1 MTLENINSPS
11 HQSNLL
17 NAQLL
22 NRVRFIAIISQLLLI
37 SLAVLYL
44 DVMLPLE
51 WLIGI
56 VLLETIFQLYSYNKV
71 KNGSHIHDSEI
82 FVHILLDSLIL
93 ASLVYLSGGANNPF
107 TYFLLL
113 FVALGTFVLKPRY
126 LLLISTIELIL
137 YSLLNMYQRPL
148 ELGDSSPLELFRL
161 HLAGMWLNFGLTTV
175 LIAVFGLLARHSM
188 LKQEK
193 KIQELREK
201 QLKDEQILSL
211 GIMSASAAHELG
223 TPLATMAI
231 VVDDLNHETD
241 ASKRVRQDMVLL
253 ANQIENCRN
262 IIRNLNKKSDH
273 TRKQLVK
280 QKVNQNDGGRNNL
293 KAQLEAIFE
302 NWLVYRPQVVLTQH
316 WQDNFESINH
326 HLTISVEQA
335 VTNLMNN
342 AADASVANSSG
353 MVEVNCSVEQQ
364 QLIIEITDFGAGLTP
379 TLRASLG
386 ANIQESKKADGFGW
400 GLFLSNASIERM
412 GGKVHLTETS
422 TGGTLTRINLPMVEN
437 KE

>member
-1 MTLENINSPS
+1 MILENIASPS

-22 NRVRFIAIISQLLLI
+22 NRVRFIAIISQLFLI
-37 SLAVLYL
+37 TLAVLYL

-56 VLLETIFQLYSYNKV
+56 LLLEAIFQLYSLSKV
-71 KNGSHIHDSEI
+71 KNGTHIRDGEI

-93 ASLVYLSGGANNPF
+93 AGLVYLSGGANNPF

-113 FVALGTFVLKPRY
+113 FVALGTFVLKPHY

-241 ASKRVRQDMVLL
+241 ASKRIREDMELL
-253 ANQIENCRN
+253 ANQIESCRN
-262 IIRNLNKKSDH
+262 IIQNLNEKSHH
-273 TRKQLVK
+273 TRKQLV
-280 QKVNQNDGGRNNL
+280 NQHDKEIDNL
-293 KAQLEAIFE
+293 KEQLVSVFE

-342 AADASVANSSG
+342 AADASLANNNG

-386 ANIQESKKADGFGW
+386 ANIQESRKADGFGW
-400 GLFLSNASIERM
+400 GLFLSNASVERM
-412 GGKVHLTETS
+412 GGKVHLTETT

-437 KE
+437 QE